1 MKEKIF
7 QVFLVLVLLVV
18 TGFTGCTTAQEEAL
32 PSEPSMPP
40 EFFLDSDGDGFNDW
54 FETNI
59 AGYDP
64 NVPNNRYVISYVR
77 FADPA
82 KSLDAVLNVEDTLIP
97 TYQFFTEKGK
107 VPPENIIGLYEE
119 EASDE
124 SFRDAIYQV
133 AEKSNEND
141 IVFISIQ
148 CHGHFLGNLLGSAR
162 GDNTLDEWLDKINAK
177 VVVIT
182 IMACGCEHALP
193 RLKDGSCPRIVFI
206 YSAREF
212 IGGLGE
218 DPDYAIAADTK
229 YGNGDGYVSV
239 GEIGNWIDNDPMW
252 GPDWGIYE
260 TMEERYEKGRSHL
273 EANGYSKM
281 SDTSNVADQIYL
293 TDYTPTLAKA
303 P

>member
-1 MKEKIF
+1 LKEKIF
-7 QVFLVLVLLVV
+7 QAVLVLVLLVV

-77 FADPA
+77 FVDPT
-82 KSLDAVLNVEDTLIP
+82 KSPDAVLNVEDALNP

-141 IVFISIQ
+141 IVFLSIQ
-148 CHGHFLGNLLGSAR
+148 CHGHFLSRLLDPTR
-162 GDNTLDEWLDKINAK
+162 GDDTLDEWLDKINAK
-177 VVVIT
+177 VVVVT
-182 IMACGCEHALP
+182 IMACGCEFALP
-193 RLKDGSCPRIVFI
+193 QLKDGLCPRIVFI

-212 IGGLGE
+212 IGALGE
-218 DPDYAIAADTK
+218 NPAYAIAADTK

-239 GEIGNWIDNDPMW
+239 GEISNWIDNDPMW
-252 GPDWGIYE
+252 GPDWGE
-260 TMEERYEKGRSHL
+260 LYEKGRSYL
-273 EANGYSKM
+273 EAKGYSKM
-281 SDTSNVADQIYL
+281 SDTSNIAQQIYL
-293 TDYTPTLAKA
+293 TDYTPTLDKA